1 MKNIFNLNSTST
13 GLNAFSRASKGD
25 SQDARKGSTLTKMAA
40 VICTFSCF
48 QGGQKDKEGLKCKA
62 KRGKRCRCQLLFAT
76 SLVSKE
82 NNMLK
87 KV

>member
-62 KRGKRCRCQLLFAT
+62 KWEKDVDASCYLHLLLSPKRTKC
-76 SLVSKE
+76 
-82 NNMLK
+82 
-87 KV
+87 

>member
-48 QGGQKDKEGLKCKA
+48 QGGQNDKEGLKCKA
-62 KRGKRCRCQLLFAT
+62 KKVKRCKSTT
-76 SLVSKE
+76 SYFFLGGHKDWKMWTV
-82 NNMLK
+82 
-87 KV
+87 

>member
-1 MKNIFNLNSTST
+1 MST

-62 KRGKRCRCQLLFAT
+62 KRGKR
-76 SLVSKE
+76 
-82 NNMLK
+82 
-87 KV
+87 